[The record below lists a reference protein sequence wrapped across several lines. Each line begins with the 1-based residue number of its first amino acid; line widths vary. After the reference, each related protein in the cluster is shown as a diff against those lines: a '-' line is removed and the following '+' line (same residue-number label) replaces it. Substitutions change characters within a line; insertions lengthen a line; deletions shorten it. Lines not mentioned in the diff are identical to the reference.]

1 MIQYYTDRYIMDLLV
16 KKVTK
21 SEGSEVNTKKSLD
34 FKSKK
39 ASFKA
44 LVNVARLTAN
54 PGWLLPFLSHYTSVF
69 T

>member
-1 MIQYYTDRYIMDLLV
+1 MDLMV

-21 SEGSEVNTKKSLD
+21 SEVSEVNTKTNLD

-54 PGWLLPFLSHYTSVF
+54 PGWLLPFLSLYFSFHIKTE
-69 T
+69 

>member
-1 MIQYYTDRYIMDLLV
+1 MDLLV

-21 SEGSEVNTKKSLD
+21 PEESEVNTKKKLD
-34 FKSKK
+34 FKSKN

-54 PGWLLPFLSHYTSVF
+54 PGWFTPFLSLCILLF

>member
-1 MIQYYTDRYIMDLLV
+1 MYDMDLLV
-16 KKVTK
+16 KKLTK

>member
-1 MIQYYTDRYIMDLLV
+1 MYDMDLLV

-54 PGWLLPFLSHYTSVF
+54 PGW
-69 T
+69 